1 MKSKLKLGAEA
12 AGQGA
17 DQERVRCRIA
27 EGVGRPSTS
36 VDLNKLSAAGLPC
49 ITDPSMIRRN
59 KPLQPAKGRS
69 VRRCPFVASAEVT
82 ELRSGALLSA
92 RTSELGLGG
101 CYVDALNPFPKGTL
115 VGLRILRD
123 QGVFETKA
131 KVVYCDPRFGMG
143 LAFTEMT
150 PDQRSLLEAWLA
162 EIVSQLRSVS

>member
-1 MKSKLKLGAEA
+1 
-12 AGQGA
+12 
-17 DQERVRCRIA
+17 
-27 EGVGRPSTS
+27 
-36 VDLNKLSAAGLPC
+36 
-49 ITDPSMIRRN
+49 MIRRN
-59 KPLQPAKGRS
+59 KPLQSAKRRS
-69 VRRCPFVASAEVT
+69 VRRCPLVASAEVT

-101 CYVDALNPFPKGTL
+101 GYVDALNPFPKGTL

-143 LAFTEMT
+143 LAFTEMI

-162 EIVSQLRSVS
+162 EIVTQLKHVL